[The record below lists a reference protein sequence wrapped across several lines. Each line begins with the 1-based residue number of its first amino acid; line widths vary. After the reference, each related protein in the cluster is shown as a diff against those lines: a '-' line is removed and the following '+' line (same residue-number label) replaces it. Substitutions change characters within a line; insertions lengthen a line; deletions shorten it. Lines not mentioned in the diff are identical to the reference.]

1 MTVNGTVS
9 LTATFNGKSKVV
21 DALVSE
27 DLNEEV
33 LLSWFDAE
41 DLGSIS
47 ITRYAKL
54 GNPSKRIDKL
64 KKKYEGILKDSLS
77 DKPMEGPPMKVHF
90 KKEALKRGIR
100 PQKVYTASQT
110 ALHLKPAADKALAE
124 AIKNKLIEEVPLN

>member
-47 ITRYAKL
+47 ITRFASL
-54 GNPSKRIDKL
+54 GNPSTRVDKL
-64 KKKYEGILKDSLS
+64 KKKYESILRDSLS
-77 DKPMEGPPMKVHF
+77 DKPMAGPPMKLHF
-90 KKEALKRGIR
+90 KKEALKKGIR
-100 PQKVYTASQT
+100 PKKIYTASQT
-110 ALHLKPAADKALAE
+110 PIHLKPAADKVIRA
-124 AIKNKLIEEVPLN
+124 V